1 MAVAT
6 TVIERRFSQQ
16 INEREERGGMNADEL
31 HNARMKDNLARLLN
45 PEYKIKDVV
54 ASIDTDGSQVIK
66 SAAPAA
72 DVSAQPA
79 APAQLYEA
87 NGIIARRAPAQ
98 QEYVQP
104 VQSAPVYQQPAQ
116 SAAQPV
122 YMVKNARANADIFRA
137 DSPVNRP
144 AQAYAPTPAQAYAAA
159 RSMAAAQAAPAVMP
173 AEEESDDLRPTATT
187 IQYQTIS
194 ADGTAIAGRTR
205 TMQEGE
211 IARPAEREESESK
224 INLTKRDKII
234 IGVIVGLI
242 LAVFVLII
250 VNSAI
255 ISNLNSDI
263 SRLEGMAD
271 TARAAYESAYSEVE
285 NVTSYEN
292 VYNVALEQGWIS

>member
-6 TVIERRFSQQ
+6 PVIERRFSQQ

-98 QEYVQP
+98 REYVQP

-263 SRLEGMAD
+263 SQLEGMAD